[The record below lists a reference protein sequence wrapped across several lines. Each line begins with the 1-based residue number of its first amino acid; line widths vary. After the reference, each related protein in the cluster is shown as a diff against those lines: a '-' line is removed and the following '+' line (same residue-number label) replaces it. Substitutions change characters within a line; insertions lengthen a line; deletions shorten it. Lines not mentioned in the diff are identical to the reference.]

1 MSCVASVGGVSI
13 EAEARMGEAGNP
25 DQPYTCHQADSQVP
39 TDLAADFFD
48 TGFERLTDAG
58 ALRDDARALR
68 FELFFLLAALV
79 AFFAAA
85 FFAGIARASEGLNET
100 GDYT

>member
-48 TGFERLTDAG
+48 TIDPERTPAHMVD
-58 ALRDDARALR
+58 
-68 FELFFLLAALV
+68 
-79 AFFAAA
+79 
-85 FFAGIARASEGLNET
+85 IT
-100 GDYT
+100 